1 MAQVINR
8 MQTKYF
14 RVNKKEYCHI
24 TDDTIFILN
33 SKEVSR
39 VPIAFELGEGW
50 GIVSMLNYILFAF
63 LFVYTAV
70 CTSYYG
76 LSFFKEPINYGA
88 LFLLFL
94 SFIRIKNGFMSS
106 RTPTIERSKIKSVHF
121 KTPRFS
127 YPRLVIYF
135 TGPEG
140 KVLRRTIPVLYKK
153 EAMEVLKETRVMV

>member
-1 MAQVINR
+1 

-24 TDDTIFILN
+24 TDDTIFVIN
-33 SKEVSR
+33 SKVVTRIPLE
-39 VPIAFELGEGW
+39 FELGEGW
-50 GIVSMLNYILFAF
+50 GIASIFNYLLFAF
-63 LFVYTAV
+63 LFVYCAI
-70 CTSYYG
+70 CISYYDIN
-76 LSFFKEPINYGA
+76 FFKEAINYGA

-106 RTPTIERSKIKSVHF
+106 RTPTISRDKIKSVYF

-127 YPRLVIYF
+127 YPRVVIYF

-140 KVLRRTIPVLYKK
+140 KVLRKTISVMYKK
-153 EAMEVLKETRVMV
+153 EALPMLKETGLMP